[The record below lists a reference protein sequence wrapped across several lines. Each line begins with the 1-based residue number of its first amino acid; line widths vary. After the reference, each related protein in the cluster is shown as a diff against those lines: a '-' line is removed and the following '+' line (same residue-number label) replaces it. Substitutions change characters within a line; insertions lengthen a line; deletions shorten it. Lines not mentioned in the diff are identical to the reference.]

1 MRPSSTEDAVQR
13 CSVGR
18 LHYVAE
24 SRTIAGGGDGSAEV
38 TGRSGAPLEFLRPD
52 GGMRLPDLGDAVAMP
67 DGQHDSARP
76 AEVDLDDRMRGVAGT
91 LPVGRALVALEGPR
105 DGHDQ
110 VLGRLRQLLELRTC

>member
-1 MRPSSTEDAVQR
+1 MPSNGARLDGSITSRNQ
-13 CSVGR
+13 GR
-18 LHYVAE
+18 
-24 SRTIAGGGDGSAEV
+24 SRAAAIGSAEV
-38 TGRSGAPLEFLRPD
+38 TGCRSGAPLEFLRPD